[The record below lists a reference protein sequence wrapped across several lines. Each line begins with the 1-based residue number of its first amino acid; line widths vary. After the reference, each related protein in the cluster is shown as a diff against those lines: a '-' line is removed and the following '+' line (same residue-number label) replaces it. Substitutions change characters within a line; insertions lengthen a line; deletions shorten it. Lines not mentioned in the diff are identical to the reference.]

1 MPVPPQT
8 ITLSLISHTN
18 AGKTTLARTL
28 LRRDVGEVRDAAHVT
43 LFNEAYTLI
52 ESAGAR
58 LVLWDTP
65 GFGDSARLL
74 KRLKRIERPLV
85 WFFSQLWDRV
95 TNRPLWCAQQAMKNV
110 RDDAEAVLYLANA
123 SESLA
128 GGTFVEHEMEI
139 LGWLGKPVV
148 VILNQT
154 GSPRPAEEEAAEE
167 NIWREH
173 LQKFSFVRE
182 VLNMDAF
189 SRCWVQEGE
198 LMEKI
203 CGVLPQEKRAS
214 FTLLSAAWMHRN
226 EDVFR
231 TAMRIVAHQLTAS
244 ALDGAPVKPESFFQ
258 KLGFNRS
265 SLEADWTEARQK
277 LSESL
282 ATRAE
287 QTMNKLIELHGLEG
301 RDEKGEMLKAARRD
315 FAEPYH
321 VEAAVWSAL
330 GGVATGALA
339 GLVVDLKAGGLT
351 FGGGAL
357 LGGLGGGLSAYA
369 LIKTFNLVRGEDNKL
384 HWSREHFREQVKLA
398 LLAYLAVAHFGRGRG
413 AWKRDQRPEHWQ
425 REVNQLVDANSIST
439 DAVWKHA
446 SRADAG
452 VTSVNEEME
461 TLVRELGRET
471 LRRLYP
477 VEVKTVHSSDT
488 LPGAPS

>member
-1 MPVPPQT
+1 MLVPPQT

-74 KRLKRIERPLV
+74 KRLQRIDRPLV
-85 WFFSQLWDRV
+85 WFLSQLWDRV

-189 SRCWVQEGE
+189 SRCWVQEGD
-198 LMEKI
+198 LMDKI
-203 CGVLPQEKRAS
+203 SGVLPQEKRAS
-214 FTLLSAAWMHRN
+214 FSLLSAAWMHRN
-226 EDVFR
+226 EHVFR

-244 ALDGAPVKPESFFQ
+244 ALDGIAVKPKSFLQ
-258 KLGFNRS
+258 ILGLNRGP
-265 SLEADWTEARQK
+265 LEEEWSDARQK

-282 ATRAE
+282 AARVG
-287 QTMNKLIELHGLEG
+287 QTMNKLIELHGLDG
-301 RDEKGEMLKAARRD
+301 REERGELLNAARHD
-315 FAEPYH
+315 FAEPQQ
-321 VEAAVWSAL
+321 VEASVWTAL
-330 GGVATGALA
+330 SSVATGALA
-339 GLVVDLKAGGLT
+339 GVVVDLKAGGLT
-351 FGGGAL
+351 LGGGMLA
-357 LGGLGGGLSAYA
+357 GGLFGGLSAYA

-398 LLAYLAVAHFGRGRG
+398 LLGYLAVAHFGRGRG

-425 REVNQLVDANSIST
+425 REVSQLVDHSSTLT
-439 DAVWKHA
+439 DAVWKRA
-446 SRADAG
+446 SQADAG

-461 TLVRELGRET
+461 GMVRELGRET

-477 VEVKTVHSSDT
+477 AAIKPA
-488 LPGAPS
+488 LPAETPAVALS

>member
-1 MPVPPQT
+1 MPDSRPAV
-8 ITLSLISHTN
+8 TLSLISHTN

-52 ESAGAR
+52 ESAGSR

-74 KRLKRIERPLV
+74 NRLRRMQRPLV
-85 WFFSQLWDRV
+85 WFFSQLWDRIA
-95 TNRPLWCAQQAMKNV
+95 NRPLWCAQQAMKNV
-110 RDDAEAVLYLANA
+110 REEADVVLYLVNA

-148 VILNQT
+148 VLLNQT
-154 GSPRPAEEEAAEE
+154 GAPRPAEEEAAEE
-167 NIWREH
+167 KLWRDH
-173 LQKFSFVRE
+173 LERFSFVRS

-198 LMEKI
+198 LMDKI
-203 CGVLPQEKRAS
+203 AA
-214 FTLLSAAWMHRN
+214 TLSEPKTIMFDLLKAAWAHRN

-231 TAMRIVAHQLTAS
+231 ASMHVLGHQLTAS
-244 ALDGAPVKPESFFQ
+244 VLDGVPVKKETLLQ
-258 KLGFNRS
+258 KIGFNRS
-265 SLEADWTEARQK
+265 GLEAEWAEARQK

-287 QTMNKLIELHGLEG
+287 HTMNKLIELHGIEG

-315 FAEPYH
+315 FAEPKE
-321 VEAAVWSAL
+321 VEAALW
-330 GGVATGALA
+330 GGVSAVASGALA
-339 GLVVDLKAGGLT
+339 GLIVDLKAGGLT

-357 LGGLGGGLSAYA
+357 LGGLSGGLSAYA
-369 LIKTFNLVRGEDNKL
+369 LIKTYNLVRGEDNKL

-398 LLAYLAVAHFGRGRG
+398 LLSYLSVAHFGRGRG
-413 AWKRDQRPEHWQ
+413 SWKRDPRPEHWH
-425 REVNQLVDANSIST
+425 RVVYELVESKQQMIDSI
-439 DAVWKHA
+439 HRRA
-446 SRADAG
+446 SRTDTG
-452 VTSVNEEME
+452 VTTVNEDME
-461 TLVRELGRET
+461 TMMRELGRGV
-471 LRRLYP
+471 LQMLYP
-477 VEVKTVHSSDT
+477 DARVQQ
-488 LPGAPS
+488 AA